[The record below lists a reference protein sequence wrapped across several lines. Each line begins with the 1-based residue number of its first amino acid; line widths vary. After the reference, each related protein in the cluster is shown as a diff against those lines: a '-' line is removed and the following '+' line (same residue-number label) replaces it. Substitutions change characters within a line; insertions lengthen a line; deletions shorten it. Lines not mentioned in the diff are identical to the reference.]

1 MATEATIIVF
11 TERSIIG
18 KKYLYKQL
26 KSKMN
31 IHECVT
37 QFKNNKTLPVH

>member
-1 MATEATIIVF
+1 MQQLLYLQKEALQ
-11 TERSIIG
+11 E